1 MLVHKP
7 AKHEYLVVSS
17 PTSCGWFQESRE
29 DTDGE
34 RMIDPL
40 KSGIGWDSVGIHRDV
55 TLVNDES
62 HLQYTKIASFCVWDG
77 LFTKLTL
84 PRSIAK
90 PTKKIHGQITCC
102 GYND

>member
-62 HLQYTKIASFCVWDG
+62 HLQYTRDRVFLLFNWDYSPNS
-77 LFTKLTL
+77 L
-84 PRSIAK
+84 P
-90 PTKKIHGQITCC
+90 
-102 GYND
+102 